1 MPVSREQVFNDI
13 KKYGIEE
20 VKKKVAEMNPVS
32 APVYDSHIK
41 YWEEFQVS
49 KRREDRESESLSISR
64 KALFISIGAI
74 IIAIIAIILNIIT
87 YIWPLN

>member
-1 MPVSREQVFNDI
+1 
-13 KKYGIEE
+13 
-20 VKKKVAEMNPVS
+20 MNPVS

-74 IIAIIAIILNIIT
+74 IIAIIAIILNII
-87 YIWPLN
+87 N